1 MLLHRAQIFFVFDL
15 AEISIKFIWYIFHQ
29 TIILESEYN
38 VLYLLWFLS
47 HRQTNYKYYMYVD
60 IYHRST
66 TTNNNKIIKSPEKR
80 KQQQIKV
87 FS

>member
-1 MLLHRAQIFFVFDL
+1 MYCTYYDFYHTDKLTTN
-15 AEISIKFIWYIFHQ
+15 
-29 TIILESEYN
+29 TIC
-38 VLYLLWFLS
+38 
-47 HRQTNYKYYMYVD
+47 MYVN